1 MAVITSKVRNNE
13 SFLTTDRKDDVDGES
28 TDKEDGDDGETAVAY
43 DDDGASLQSL
53 DAGWQTI

>member
-13 SFLTTDRKDDVDGES
+13 SFFTTDRKDDVDGES

-53 DAGWQTI
+53 DAG